1 MVQYII
7 KMYNF
12 EIEIKIKITIT
23 IAIKDMGLMQW
34 IELKTFHV
42 T

>member
-23 IAIKDMGLMQW
+23 IKDMGLMQW